1 MAMDNAEHPIR
12 MGGVDNPAQPPSGS
26 ATLPSGG
33 PTNRG
38 SGSGLPA
45 LGVTLPQFSAEAG
58 PALEAC
64 RDARR
69 LGFRGAFVFDHMW
82 PLGAPTRPA
91 LEGWTLLAALAAEVG
106 RHATEGSGR
115 RGPGNPEGVPRSD
128 ETDLR
133 GGAPVGRDGFR
144 VGTMV
149 TRAGIRAP
157 ALVAR
162 MAATVGEVAG
172 APPIVGVGRG
182 DLGNRDE
189 NLAFGLPFGSAAERA
204 AAVEETVAALRG
216 PMAGAPP
223 EVWVGGVGPGARE
236 LAGRLAD
243 AWNAWALDP
252 DELAAGLTDARAAA
266 ERAGRDPGSVTA
278 TWGGQ
283 VLVAPDRADARLR
296 LERFS
301 PGRPPAELARVVTG
315 DPDTVLERLRALAD
329 AGASWC
335 VLASVGGPGAEA
347 RALLAAAA
355 GLTGAKN
362 SRARQARTAL

>member
-1 MAMDNAEHPIR
+1 MAVDDAEPSIR
-12 MGGVDNPAQPPSGS
+12 MGGVDNPAHPPPGS
-26 ATLPSGG
+26 ATLPFGG
-33 PTNRG
+33 PTTRG
-38 SGSGLPA
+38 AGSGLPSLA
-45 LGVTLPQFSAEAG
+45 VTLPQFSAEPG

-64 RDARR
+64 RGARR
-69 LGFRGAFVFDHMW
+69 LGFRGVFVFDHMW

-91 LEGWTLLAALAAEVG
+91 LECWTLLAALAAEVG
-106 RHATEGSGR
+106 RQLPEGSGE
-115 RGPGNPEGVPRSD
+115 P
-128 ETDLR
+128 R

-182 DLGNRDE
+182 DLANRDE
-189 NLAFGLPFGSAAERA
+189 NLAFGLPFGSIAERA
-204 AAVEETVAALRG
+204 AAVEDTVAALRG
-216 PMAGAPP
+216 PLAGTPAP

-252 DELAAGLTDARAAA
+252 DELAAGLADARAAA
-266 ERAGRDPGSVTA
+266 GRAGRDPGSVAA

-283 VLVAPDRADARLR
+283 VLVAPDRREAQVR

-301 PGRPPAELARVVTG
+301 PGRPRAELARVVTG
-315 DPDTVLERLRALAD
+315 DPDTVLERLRALGD

-347 RALLAAAA
+347 RALLATAA
-355 GLTGAKN
+355 GLTG
-362 SRARQARTAL
+362 RQE